1 MNKESGMSTL
11 TSAWTL
17 AIAMFA
23 VPLVSHTEA
32 QVIASALLP
41 LPEVLRAEA
50 AVVQLD
56 DAGLPRLLR
65 KGTNAMVCM
74 ADKPGDDEF
83 DVRCYN
89 KDFIPVVYRNF
100 QLRSREKVGAEINA
114 GKLKFS
120 TKPTAGYRC
129 LGPASAYDSST
140 NQVTADIECWQS
152 IHFPF
157 QTSREIG
164 LPDEADIPE
173 NLHRSV
179 PYVMSSGKYW
189 SHVMIR
195 HPKEK

>member
-1 MNKESGMSTL
+1 MSTVM
-11 TSAWTL
+11 SAWIS

-23 VPLVSHTEA
+23 VSLVSHTEA
-32 QVIASALLP
+32 QAIASALLP
-41 LPEVLRAEA
+41 LPEVLRGEA

-56 DAGLPRLLR
+56 SAGQATLLR
-65 KGTNAMVCM
+65 KGTNGMICM
-74 ADKPGDDEF
+74 ADRPGDDEF

-89 KDFIPVVYRNF
+89 KDFIPVVYRIF
-100 QLRSREKVGAEINA
+100 QLRSGEKVGAEIKA

-173 NLHRSV
+173 QLQRTI

-195 HPKEK
+195 HQDRK

>member
-1 MNKESGMSTL
+1 MSTL
-11 TSAWTL
+11 TSAWIL
-17 AIAMFA
+17 VIAMTA
-23 VPLVSHTEA
+23 VPLGNHTEA
-32 QVIASALLP
+32 QAIASALLP
-41 LPEVLRAEA
+41 LPEVLRGEA

-56 DAGLPRLLR
+56 SAGQPTLLR
-65 KGTNAMVCM
+65 KGTNGMICM
-74 ADKPGDDEF
+74 ADRPGDDEF

-89 KDFIPVVYRNF
+89 KDFISVVYRIF
-100 QLRSREKVGAEINA
+100 QLRSGEKVAAEIKA

-120 TKPTAGYRC
+120 TRPTAGYRC
-129 LGPASAYDSST
+129 LGPAGAYDSST

-173 NLHRSV
+173 HLQRSV

-195 HPKEK
+195 HKDGK